1 MPAVHFCR
9 SILSLQPMNKT
20 CRNRRRWALGST
32 QRKSYD
38 IRIIFLIVTF
48 GLALINTWFAT
59 SFMGSGVGLG
69 SGDRTNALSLPLSGA
84 GNGSQTT
91 NNANRHND
99 NEHSSSSYQMEKY
112 NFTVG
117 ICAIVKDGEAYLTE
131 WLDYHL
137 EAMKMDAIYIY
148 DNSPD
153 FDLQSWYANTRSHP
167 VYKRVEIRH
176 LLDKTFKRQ
185 RRAYTDC
192 VNRYGKNINE
202 VGLRYSKKMGYE
214 VTDRE
219 FGPSEGTDYLAMIDL
234 DEFLVPKGEYTS
246 VHGVIKDYL
255 EPYEGGSITVNWV
268 LFGSSNK
275 TIYTPIPVTKR
286 FQYRD
291 KETHGVVK
299 SIVKASDFYS
309 MRNPHSISTVFGHTR
324 TTSYQGAILHTNVSK
339 TGASDPSLP
348 SGVLLLYHYRY
359 TSSKEYYT
367 KKCIRGDTDG
377 LKGCSYWTKKT
388 ITVEELKKKGMP
400 THIALRT
407 GSVFDDSA
415 WKIMVERIPRYTIY
429 DDEMAWG
436 DYT

>member
-1 MPAVHFCR
+1 MSSPSDPDVNGG
-9 SILSLQPMNKT
+9 II
-20 CRNRRRWALGST
+20 
-32 QRKSYD
+32 QRKGVGM
-38 IRIIFLIVTF
+38 RIFFLFVTF
-48 GLALINTWFAT
+48 VLASINIWFVT
-59 SFMGSGVGLG
+59 SYMSSCIGVGLG
-69 SGDRTNALSLPLSGA
+69 GGDWTDAPPLSGA
-84 GNGSQTT
+84 GTGNQT
-91 NNANRHND
+91 ANINIAKMHD
-99 NEHSSSSYQMEKY
+99 EHSSFYQMDEF

-117 ICAIVKDGEAYLTE
+117 ICAIVKDSEAYLTE

-137 EAMKMDAIYIY
+137 EAMKIDAIYVY

-176 LLDKTFKRQ
+176 LMDNTNKRQ

-192 VNRYGKNINE
+192 VNRYGKNISKFASS
-202 VGLRYSKKMGYE
+202 VSKKEGYE

-219 FGPSEGTDYLAMIDL
+219 LNPSEGMDYLAMIDV
-234 DEFLVPKGEYTS
+234 DEFLVPKGKYTS

-255 EPYEGGSITVNWV
+255 EPYVGGSMTVNWV

-286 FQYRD
+286 FQHRD
-291 KETHGVVK
+291 EETHEVVK
-299 SIVKASDFYS
+299 SIVKSSDFTS
-309 MRNPHSISTVFGHTR
+309 MKTPHSINTLYGYTR
-324 TTSYQGAILHTNVSK
+324 TTSYKGAILHANISK
-339 TGASDPSLP
+339 SGATDPSLP

-367 KKCIRGDTDG
+367 KKCIRGETDG
-377 LKGCSYWTKKT
+377 KKGCSQNTGKT
-388 ITVEELKKKGMP
+388 MTLEELKQKGMP

-415 WKIMVERIPRYTIY
+415 WKIMVERIPRYRIF
-429 DDEMAWG
+429 DDELAWG